1 MSYHVNLKGGLSF
14 ASTADKQ
21 KFIDILKNSE
31 DFRKHYSSIEE
42 FIENEI
48 AFDCD
53 KDGDL
58 VYEFY
63 DSDRRYNEQDDSF
76 IMILK
81 EGEIDA
87 DFVIEF
93 TGEDGACWRTTY
105 NKEDKEHT
113 ENKVYLS
120 EALVHCKDCQYCSVT
135 KNGPTRHKCHHW
147 SKIAG
152 GKAAIFMDKN
162 DYCSYGVRRQSDN
175 KSDQNAFALCFT
187 NATD

>member
-1 MSYHVNLKGGLSF
+1 MGYNVSFKGGLAF

-31 DFRKHYSSIEE
+31 DFGRHYSSIEE

-48 AFDCD
+48 AYDYTED
-53 KDGDL
+53 ADL

-63 DSDRRYNEQDDSF
+63 DSDCRYNEQDDSF
-76 IMILK
+76 ITILK

-105 NKEDKEHT
+105 NKEDDEHT
-113 ENKVYLS
+113 ESKVYLS

-135 KNGPTRHKCHHW
+135 KNGPTRYKCCHW

-152 GKAAIFMDKN
+152 SKAAIFVDKN
-162 DYCSYGVRRQSDN
+162 DYCSGGVRR
-175 KSDQNAFALCFT
+175 
-187 NATD
+187 